1 MILCIEELN
10 SDFRIMKNASMFLM
24 SIIFIL
30 VLAVTRDDSKV
41 RNVIYG
47 MTILYIF
54 HSAEAKYILIPMSLC
69 SVYQTESCVVLI

>member
-1 MILCIEELN
+1 MIVCIEELN

-47 MTILYIF
+47 IKILYIF